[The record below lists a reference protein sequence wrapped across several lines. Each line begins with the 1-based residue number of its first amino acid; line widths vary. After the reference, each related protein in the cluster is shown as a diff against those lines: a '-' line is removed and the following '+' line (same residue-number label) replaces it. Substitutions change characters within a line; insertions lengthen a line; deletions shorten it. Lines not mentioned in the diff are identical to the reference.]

1 MQIIK
6 KMPKKF
12 AGENSKAVV
21 ARARKAEKVKDEKA
35 AKDKAVEDEYWK
47 DDHKQN
53 AKKQQRKEEA
63 ERKRLEQVQRKA
75 ENRSLA
81 DEESARLE
89 PKVQPSKVTVFQL
102 QKNREQQEREAE
114 EEAKKGQSETHLDAP
129 LVENLNRD
137 EGEIVSGSGMDAALT
152 ALTISDSPSSVDK
165 HPEKRMA
172 GAFKAFEEARM
183 PHVKKENP
191 GMRLSQLKQM
201 IRKEWQKSPDN
212 PINIRKLQEI
222 QQMHV

>member
-1 MQIIK
+1 
-6 KMPKKF
+6 MPKKF

-21 ARARKAEKVKDEKA
+21 ARARKAEKVKDEKV
-35 AKDKAVEDEYWK
+35 AKDKAVEDEFWK

-53 AKKQQRKEEA
+53 AKKQQRKEES
-63 ERKRLEQVQRKA
+63 ERKRLEVVQRKA

-81 DEESARLE
+81 DDENARLE
-89 PKVQPSKVTVFQL
+89 PKLQQAKVTVFQL
-102 QKNREQQEREAE
+102 QKEREKQEKEAE
-114 EEAKKGQSETHLDAP
+114 DEANKINSETHLDTP

-137 EGEIVSGSGMDAALT
+137 ETEVVSGSGMDAALT
-152 ALTISDSPSSVDK
+152 ALTISDSPASVDK
-165 HPEKRMA
+165 HPERRMA
-172 GAFKAFEEARM
+172 GAFKAFEEARL

-212 PINIRKLQEI
+212 PINIRKLQEL
-222 QQMHV
+222 QQMNV